1 MESNGIEIWSIVR
14 NVALGLLYLLFLAW
28 LANRIARFIR
38 KREGSTWVQVV
49 VGAVSFF
56 VPVVS
61 LMVLSTLPE
70 GARTVAVAIS
80 ILVPAA
86 GIVVVIVDALSDP
99 VARAKLKLALKSM
112 RSSWAL
118 FAENPIGLIGLG
130 VIVFF
135 GLFALAHPILM
146 NTVWDRRTYDP
157 VSGFDMEVASN
168 PAPPSVDHLLGTD
181 PLGRDVLSQLMYS
194 TRYEFALGIISA
206 VITVVIATTIGAVS
220 AYYGGIVDTL
230 LMRLAD
236 LVIMVPFLPILIVLS
251 AVMPI
256 GMLQLALVIGAV
268 SGFGGTT
275 VVIKAQALTIKVKP
289 YIEAA
294 RIAGGGDFH
303 IIFKHMIPNLLPI
316 ALLYMMFV
324 VTGAIFS
331 EAVLSYFGLTT
342 IEMSWGLMINT
353 TQLFG
358 YLLRFD
364 TWHLLLPAS
373 LAITLMCAAF
383 YLVGR
388 ALDEVVNPRLRR
400 R

>member
-1 MESNGIEIWSIVR
+1 MQEQSMSETTVATQHEYVPLWRVR
-14 NVALGLLYLLFLAW
+14 LNLFL
-28 LANRIARFIR
+28 R
-38 KREGSTWVQVV
+38 
-49 VGAVSFF
+49 
-56 VPVVS
+56 S
-61 LMVLSTLPE
+61 L
-70 GARTVAVAIS
+70 RTN
-80 ILVPAA
+80 
-86 GIVVVIVDALSDP
+86 
-99 VARAKLKLALKSM
+99 
-112 RSSWAL
+112 WAL

-130 VIVFF
+130 VIIFY

-146 NTVWDRRTYDP
+146 NTVWDSKVYAP
-157 VSGFDMEVASN
+157 VSGYDMEVSFH
-168 PAPPSVDHLLGTD
+168 PSPPSARHLLGTD

-194 TRYEFALGIISA
+194 TRYEFALGILSA

-220 AYYGGIVDTL
+220 AYYGGFIDTFF
-230 LMRLAD
+230 MRLAD

-251 AVMPI
+251 ALTEV
-256 GMLQLALVIGAV
+256 GMIELALVIGIL

-275 VVIKAQALTIKVKP
+275 IVIKSQALAIKVKP
-289 YIEAA
+289 FIEAA
-294 RIAGGGDFH
+294 RVAGGGDFH
-303 IIFKHMIPNLLPI
+303 IIFRHMLPNLLPI
-316 ALLYMMFV
+316 SLLYMMFV

-342 IEMSWGLMINT
+342 IQMSWGIMINT

-364 TWHLLLPAS
+364 TWYLLIPAS
-373 LAITLMCAAF
+373 LAITTLCAAF